1 MKDKLPESKDKD
13 ETEAFI
19 LINHSD
25 FLENQLVPF
34 DEITDL

>member
-1 MKDKLPESKDKD
+1 MKDKLHESKDKD